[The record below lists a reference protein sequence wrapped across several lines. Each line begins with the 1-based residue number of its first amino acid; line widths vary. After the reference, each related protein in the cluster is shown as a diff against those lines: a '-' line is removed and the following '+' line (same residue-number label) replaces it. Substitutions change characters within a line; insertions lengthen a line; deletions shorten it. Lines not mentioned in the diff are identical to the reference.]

1 MRLNKLDHFVH
12 DLYQDADVTDPEIID
27 VMEETR
33 SHLEQ
38 SVRDLMIQ
46 GYSEEEATKLAMYRY
61 GSKEHVDQLL
71 TWVYRKERTF
81 ASWLLRI
88 GISIAAAT
96 IVFFIGT
103 IMLSQHQSLTYADA
117 FYGNERSIEVYERLL
132 EDHLLLVSISGQDA
146 ASSRDFT
153 IHKSIWLP
161 ELFIS
166 HGMYLIDEQHL
177 TTTESF
183 DVTKFGAVLA
193 LIGMTIY
200 LVTSVIWSIIKL
212 HHAGRLHLLSIVSV
226 VFFNVLGY
234 WFWALRK

>member
-1 MRLNKLDHFVH
+1 MRLNKLDHFVR

-38 SVRDLMIQ
+38 SMRDLMIQ

-96 IVFFIGT
+96 ILFFIGT
-103 IMLSQHQSLTYADA
+103 MIWSQHQSLAYANA
-117 FYGNERSIEVYERLL
+117 FYGNERSIEAYERLL

>member
-96 IVFFIGT
+96 ILCFIGT
-103 IMLSQHQSLTYADA
+103 MIWSQHQSLTYADA
-117 FYGNERSIEVYERLL
+117 FYSNESSIEAYERLL

>member
-1 MRLNKLDHFVH
+1 MRLNKLDHFVR
-12 DLYQDADVTDPEIID
+12 DLYQDADVTNPEIID

-38 SVRDLMIQ
+38 SMRDLMIQ
-46 GYSEEEATKLAMYRY
+46 GCSEEEATKLAMYRY

-88 GISIAAAT
+88 GISIATAT
-96 IVFFIGT
+96 ILCFIGT
-103 IMLSQHQSLTYADA
+103 MIWSQHQSLAYADA
-117 FYGNERSIEVYERLL
+117 FYSNERSIEAYERLL

-183 DVTKFGAVLA
+183 DVTKFGAVFA

-212 HHAGRLHLLSIVSV
+212 YHAGRLHLLSIVSV

>member
-1 MRLNKLDHFVH
+1 MNKLDHFVH

-46 GYSEEEATKLAMYRY
+46 GYSEGEATKLAMYRY

-88 GISIAAAT
+88 GISIATAT
-96 IVFFIGT
+96 ILFFMGT
-103 IMLSQHQSLTYADA
+103 MMLSQHQSLAYANA
-117 FYGNERSIEVYERLL
+117 FYGNERSIESYERIL
-132 EDHLLLVSISGQDA
+132 EEHLLLISISGQDVS
-146 ASSRDFT
+146 SSREFT
-153 IHKSIWLP
+153 VHRSIWLP
-161 ELFIS
+161 ELFTS

-177 TTTESF
+177 TKTESF

-193 LIGMTIY
+193 LVGLTIY
-200 LVTSVIWSIIKL
+200 LVTSIIWSVIKL
-212 HHAGRLHLLSIVSV
+212 YHAGRLHLLSIVSV
-226 VFFNVLGY
+226 VFFNIFGY

>member
-1 MRLNKLDHFVH
+1 MRLNKLDHFVR

-38 SVRDLMIQ
+38 SMRDLMIQ

-88 GISIAAAT
+88 GISIATAT
-96 IVFFIGT
+96 ILCFIGT
-103 IMLSQHQSLTYADA
+103 MMLSQHQSLAYADA
-117 FYGNERSIEVYERLL
+117 FNGNERSIEAYERIL

-183 DVTKFGAVLA
+183 DVTKFGAVFA

-212 HHAGRLHLLSIVSV
+212 YHAGRLHLLSIVSV

>member
-1 MRLNKLDHFVH
+1 MNKLDHFVH

-88 GISIAAAT
+88 GISIATAT
-96 IVFFIGT
+96 ILFFIGT
-103 IMLSQHQSLTYADA
+103 MMLSQHQSLAYANA
-117 FYGNERSIEVYERLL
+117 FYGNERSIESYERIL
-132 EDHLLLVSISGQDA
+132 EEHLLLISNSGQDVS
-146 ASSRDFT
+146 SSRDFT
-153 IHKSIWLP
+153 VHRSIWLP
-161 ELFIS
+161 ELFTS

-177 TTTESF
+177 TKTESF

-193 LIGMTIY
+193 LVGLTIY
-200 LVTSVIWSIIKL
+200 LVTSIIWSVIKL
-212 HHAGRLHLLSIVSV
+212 YHAGRLHLLSIVSV
-226 VFFNVLGY
+226 VFFNIFGY